1 MRWNISNKLFGET
14 NTCNIENTKF
24 NFKAV
29 VQQSINFKIKKL
41 AEFKELILSKF
52 LIYRVALLMH
62 WQFLKFLVQYEYIYQ
77 RKETL
82 T

>member
-24 NFKAV
+24 IFKAV
-29 VQQSINFKIKKL
+29 VQQSIKFEVKKL

-52 LIYRVALLMH
+52 LIYRVALLMR
-62 WQFLKFLVQYEYIYQ
+62 WQFLKFLVQHEYIYIKE
-77 RKETL
+77 RKL
-82 T
+82 